1 MRKTSP
7 IRLRLAPKQVRPFPV
22 AGATETDLSLLGVTF
37 QAGAVADLCQAS
49 GYSMDAAPAFVTA
62 ANAGLPVQFMQTIV
76 PQVVQIVTAA
86 RKIDTLV
93 GRIIIGNWHD
103 EEIVQPVVEPTGR
116 ARPYG
121 DSTDVPLSAYN
132 TNFVPRTV
140 VRFEQGAAASLLQ
153 DERASAAHLN
163 ALAIKRAGAANSLA
177 IEHNHIGFYGYN
189 NGDCRTYGFLNDPNL
204 PAYVTAPATGA
215 SSATYWRDKD
225 FDAITGDIR
234 LACNL
239 LRVQSGDQIDPMKDS
254 LTLALP
260 TSCIEELNKI
270 NTFGLSVRRWL
281 ADTYPNVTIESA
293 PELDK
298 ANGGLGVMYLYADT
312 VPGYEEGGRQRVLDQ
327 MVPAAVRLIGVEKRA
342 KGDVELYSSA
352 TAGFI
357 VKTPYGIV
365 RLTGISE

>member
-1 MRKTSP
+1 MKRQSP
-7 IRLRLAPKQVRPFPV
+7 QRLHLTAKQVRPFSV
-22 AGATETDLSLLGVTF
+22 AGATEDDLSLLGATF
-37 QAGAVADLCQAS
+37 AAGAVADVCAGC
-49 GYSMDAAPAFVTA
+49 GYTMDSAPAFVTA
-62 ANAGLPVQFMQTIV
+62 ANAGLPVQFLQTII

-86 RKIDTLV
+86 RKIDDLV
-93 GRIIIGNWHD
+93 GRTVIGNWHD
-103 EEIVQPVVEPTGR
+103 EEIIQPVVEPTGR

-132 TNFVPRTV
+132 INFVTRSV

-177 IEHNHIGFYGYN
+177 IEHNYIGFYGYN
-189 NGDCRTYGFLNDPNL
+189 DGNCRTYGLLNDPNL
-204 PAYVTAPATGA
+204 PAYVTAPGTGA
-215 SSATYWRDKD
+215 SASPLWRDKD
-225 FDAITGDIR
+225 FEGITGDIR

-239 LRVQSGDQIDPMKDS
+239 LRVQSGDQIDPMKDK

-260 TSCIEELNKI
+260 TSCAEELNKA

-281 ADTYPNVTIESA
+281 ADTYPSITIESA

-298 ANGGLGVMYLYADT
+298 ANGGLGVMYLYAET

-327 MVPAAVRLIGVEKRA
+327 LVPSTVRLIGVENRT

-357 VKTPYGIV
+357 AKTPYGIV
-365 RLTGISE
+365 RLTGISD